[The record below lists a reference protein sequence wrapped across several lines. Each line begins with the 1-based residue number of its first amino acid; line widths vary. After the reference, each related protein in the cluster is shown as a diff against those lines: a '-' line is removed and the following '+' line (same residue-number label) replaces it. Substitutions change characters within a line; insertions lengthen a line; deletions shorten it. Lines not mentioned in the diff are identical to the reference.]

1 MIDFISYICVIDL
14 QLAVKPRL
22 LQRAL
27 SVLRSNRSPP
37 PSTSVLSSVVG
48 FFAAH
53 ATILAA
59 TVIGRLKLMCT
70 YSQDRVIIC
79 PKLDMSY

>member
-1 MIDFISYICVIDL
+1 MC

-59 TVIGRLKLMCT
+59 TVIGGLMCT
-70 YSQDRVIIC
+70 FYQDRVITC
-79 PKLDMSY
+79 PKLDQTMSY